1 MSQVKAPIVK
11 EADPSADKSIWQDG
25 EESLDEEVIIIST
38 IRHYFIMYNFQ
49 LNQSLLSLGA
59 ICKSM

>member
-59 ICKSM
+59 SCKSM